1 MLFILLVCSAAFA
14 QTEKPPAKYSI
25 AYNVL
30 LDSKTSNYEIFVMD
44 TDGKNQRN
52 ISNSPG
58 TDWLYSAHGDK
69 LYFVSSRDCQR
80 CYSLYEMDADGKN
93 VRKLLEQKVDD
104 SFVSARNKGREL
116 IIEPRIADSKT
127 QQFWIIDAASGKTVR
142 EIKVDLALINDP
154 AFSPNGK
161 QVVFRGA
168 KVRPSAASAGGTE
181 FDELYIMND
190 DGSGLRKLTSYPADD
205 KTAKWHDYHA
215 GPPRW
220 VSKTGLITYPSQQK
234 SKMSLYG
241 ITPDGKRQFKLTEG
255 TNDEGYHDW
264 TPDGRWMTMDTA
276 LPIEGTADKKNYD
289 IYLYDRK
296 NKKQIRLTTGE
307 RYEQCPVFVKKK

>member
-1 MLFILLVCSAAFA
+1 MIVFVAAQA
-14 QTEKPPAKYSI
+14 QGKPDKELNKYSI

-30 LDSKTSNYEIFVMD
+30 IDSKTSNYEIFVMD
-44 TDGKNQRN
+44 ADGKNQRN

-69 LYFVSSRDCQR
+69 LYFVSSRDCPR
-80 CYSLYEMDADGKN
+80 CYYLYEMDADGKN

-116 IIEPRIADSKT
+116 IVEPRIADSKT
-127 QQFWIIDAASGKTVR
+127 QQFWIIDTASGKTVR

-154 AFSPNGK
+154 AFSPDGK

-168 KVRPSAASAGGTE
+168 KVRPSATGTE

-190 DGSGLRKLTSYPADD
+190 DGSGLRKLTTYPADD

-220 VSKTGLITYPSQQK
+220 VSKLGLITYPSQQK

-241 ITPDGKRQFKLTEG
+241 ITPDAKRQFKLTEG

-264 TPDGRWMTMDTA
+264 TPDGRWMTMDSA
-276 LPIEGTADKKNYD
+276 LAEGDKKNYD

-296 NKKQIRLTTGE
+296 SKKQTRLTTGE
-307 RYEQCPVFVKKK
+307 RYEQGPVFVRKK